1 MYYHAN
7 RNLTMRSWRWEAFFI
22 AVGLIVLGYF
32 VKAGVT
38 NKDKDRVISVQGV
51 AETEITAE
59 KITWPLLY
67 RELGNDLNYLQY
79 TISSKNKLIID
90 FLKANGV
97 TGDEIEVVP
106 VEILDTQA
114 DKQYVSRPYQ
124 RYVAISIIL
133 VVSTDVEK
141 IYKLLSEQAYFWKQN
156 IAVTT
161 DDFRYKVAYEY
172 KDLNTI
178 KAGLTEE
185 AIRDARS
192 IVEKSTNG
200 SEFRIGKLKRVLQ
213 GEFTFMDIVN
223 APHKKIVRAEVT
235 TDFYL
240 K

>member
-7 RNLTMRSWRWEAFFI
+7 RNLAMRSWRWEAFFI
-22 AVGLIVLGYF
+22 AAGLIVLGYL

-38 NKDKDRVISVQGV
+38 NIDRDRTLSVQGV
-51 AETEITAE
+51 AETEITAG

-67 RELGNDLNYLQY
+67 RELGNDLNFLQY

-97 TGDEIEVVP
+97 TGDEIEVIP
-106 VEILDTQA
+106 VEILDSQA
-114 DKQYVSRPYQ
+114 DKQFVSRPYQ
-124 RYVAISIIL
+124 RYVAISVIL
-133 VVSTDVEK
+133 VASTDVEK
-141 IYKLLSEQAYFWKQN
+141 IYKLLSEQTYFWKQN

-172 KDLNTI
+172 KDFNTI
-178 KAGLTEE
+178 KAGLTKE
-185 AIRDARS
+185 AIRDARF
-192 IVEKSTNG
+192 VAEKLTNG
-200 SEFRIGKLKRVLQ
+200 LGVGVGKLKRVLP
-213 GEFTFMDIVN
+213 GEFSFMDVVN
-223 APHKKIVRAEVT
+223 APHKKILRAEVA

>member
-1 MYYHAN
+1 M
-7 RNLTMRSWRWEAFFI
+7 RNWRWEAFFI
-22 AVGLIVLGYF
+22 AVGLIVLGYL

-38 NKDKDRVISVQGV
+38 NKDRDRVISVQGV
-51 AETEITAE
+51 AETEIMAE
-59 KITWPLLY
+59 KITWPLVY
-67 RELGNDLNYLQY
+67 KELGNDLNLLQY
-79 TISSKNKLIID
+79 TIGSKNKLIVD

-97 TGDEIEVVP
+97 TGDEISVAP

-114 DKQYVSRPYQ
+114 DKQFASRPYQ
-124 RYVAISIIL
+124 RYVAISVIL

-141 IYKLLSEQAYFWKQN
+141 IYKLLSEQTYFWKQN

-172 KDLNTI
+172 KDFNTI

-185 AIRDARS
+185 AIRNARF
-192 IVEKSTNG
+192 IAGKSTNG
-200 SEFRIGKLKRVLQ
+200 LEFGVGKLKRVLL
-213 GEFTFMDIVN
+213 GEFTFVDVVN
-223 APHKKIVRAEVT
+223 APHKKILRAEVA